1 MEPERRISDIGG
13 IDLGLPDIS
22 AAEPSVIPIEIPG
35 VQVPEGALAPPKR
48 GVKRPRPVRQ
58 DKSTQLSSKY
68 VCHGFFKKIRD

>member
-1 MEPERRISDIGG
+1 MEPGRISDIGG

-35 VQVPEGALAPPKR
+35 VQVPEGALAPPAKR

-68 VCHGFFKKIRD
+68 VCQAPFKK